1 MDINKHK
8 FIRKDVVVIITSK
21 QCIQCHKTKKV
32 SNYYIHRDNK
42 PGHNLDFTCKE
53 CNKKIVINLQGLKRY
68 CDLNS
73 RLFSKD
79 LYDLAL
85 KTSTEKYENDVEFN
99 SLSEEKRESFLFE
112 KIKNIY
118 FSRMGGVQYYSYLN
132 TNMSPVLIDEEDA
145 VKSAPHDNEDKKIRS
160 VEWGGMYTRIQLDY
174 LQSYF
179 SDSCSDFKIVT
190 RNHRDYLYKIA
201 KASLAMDEAFND
213 MLSGSVPGADKR
225 YSAAKMVFDTLSQS
239 AKFSEKTRSANDVAG
254 LSSLSEVVE
263 QLEKTGFLQKK
274 MTFEKDDIDKIG
286 ENFRFTIA
294 SVGGDF

>member
-1 MDINKHK
+1 
-8 FIRKDVVVIITSK
+8 VVIIITSK

-32 SNYYIHRDNK
+32 GSYYIHRDNK
-42 PGHNLDFTCKE
+42 PGYGIDNICKE
-53 CNKKIVINLQGLKRY
+53 CARKLSINLEGLKQY
-68 CDLNS
+68 CELNS
-73 RLFSKD
+73 RAFDSD
-79 LYDLAL
+79 LLTQATDAAT
-85 KTSTEKYENDVEFN
+85 KKYENDVEFN

-112 KIKNIY
+112 KIRNIY
-118 FSRMGGVQYYSYLN
+118 FSQQSQTQFYKYVDNGEA
-132 TNMSPVLIDEEDA
+132 PVLIEEDTE
-145 VKSAPHDNEDKKIRS
+145 KNTPRENEDKKIRS
-160 VEWGGMYTRIQLDY
+160 VEWGGMYTRMQLDY

-213 MLSGSVPGADKR
+213 MLSGNVPGADKR